1 MLSTIFMQMFYTYSV
16 KCALTNVCCP
26 SSLGTQIKISLK
38 KLVNMQRY
46 KDKIALVTGASAGI
60 GAATALKLAEN
71 GRGKALFTKYLLFL

>member
-1 MLSTIFMQMFYTYSV
+1 
-16 KCALTNVCCP
+16 
-26 SSLGTQIKISLK
+26 
-38 KLVNMQRY
+38 MQRY